1 MRKIYGLVN
10 SLFRKMGKHN
20 DEKVTM
26 EIREVK
32 EDQVPKEIR
41 EQIEKKEK
49 ELREKEAQM

>member
-20 DEKVTM
+20 DEKVTV

>member
-1 MRKIYGLVN
+1 MRKIHGLVN

-20 DEKVTM
+20 DEKVTA
-26 EIREVK
+26 EIREVN

-41 EQIEKKEK
+41 VQIEKKEK

>member
-1 MRKIYGLVN
+1 MRKIYAFIN
-10 SLFRKMGKHN
+10 SLFKKLMGKH
-20 DEKVTM
+20 DEKVTL